1 MASAPKSCV
10 RSPRAD
16 GKRVASEN
24 PLNERHARAFRSRA
38 LILKRRNFGEADRLL
53 TLFTPQHGKLTALAR
68 GARKASSRKSGH
80 VELLMHSDLLLG
92 RGRGFL
98 NVQQAELIEA
108 FPRLR
113 EDLERGAYGFY
124 IADLLDHFFI
134 GEEDGQQSQFF
145 AETLAALQALCDDED
160 AQLILRHYEL
170 RLLSVTGFQPEL
182 RRCARTGQ
190 ALLPRDQYFSNEAGG
205 VVSAEGRAAAAVG
218 DLRPLALATLK
229 LLRYLQSEPY
239 SRLKSL
245 RVSARLH
252 VATEVLLQGYIAS
265 ILERRLASVRFLQ
278 RVRRDAPTTKLRS

>member
-1 MASAPKSCV
+1 MASALKSCV
-10 RSPRAD
+10 RAPRAD
-16 GKRVASEN
+16 GERVTSEN
-24 PLNERHARAFRSRA
+24 PLNERRARALRSQA

-53 TLFTPQHGKLTALAR
+53 TLFTPRHGKLTAIAR
-68 GARKASSRKSGH
+68 GARKGSSRKSGH

-98 NVQQAELIEA
+98 NVQQVELIEA

-113 EDLERGAYGFY
+113 EDLVRGAYGLY

-134 GEEDGQQSQFF
+134 GEEDGQQPELF
-145 AETLAALQALCDDED
+145 AETLAALQALCDEED
-160 AQLILRHYEL
+160 AQLVLRHYEL

-182 RRCARTGQ
+182 RRCARTGE

-205 VVSAEGRAAAAVG
+205 VVSAAGQATAMG
-218 DLRPLALATLK
+218 DLRPLSLAMLK

-239 SRLKSL
+239 SRVKSL

-252 VATEVLLQGYIAS
+252 AATEALLQGYIAS

-278 RVRRDAPTTKLRS
+278 RVRRDAPKTKCRS